1 MRKQNNT
8 TKIRTI
14 YAIILFVSFTALL
27 IPFSL
32 NAEDEKKE
40 NVSQVS
46 QLLQKLDALVT
57 PPLTWEL
64 RAGKKAPTGEYRQG
78 KQINHREFTL
88 QSKINGIENFC
99 GVRVLDTP
107 MHLKLTL
114 YSRGLSEVEV
124 RAGSTAVDTFTV
136 DGSSGTGAEIEKEI
150 VFVPSTAQ
158 QEYTVEIIVKN
169 KGFKPFRTDYWPP
182 RSKDPEE
189 ANSYFSLSEAE
200 IRFPA
205 AADTHER
212 MKYWLLAMK
221 TAHALLY
228 PDFKRYTFI
237 GKPYEIP
244 DKRKTPVE
252 KLERLKQRLKRA
264 VSVITPELLDGAQP
278 RQLVRAIRQSYRIS
292 RPLRRFAKEFKVYL
306 IGNAHIDIAWLWRMR
321 ETVMVARNTFDTVL
335 KNMEEYPELH
345 YAQSQAQTY
354 EWMEKHHPDIFERI
368 KQKVQEG
375 KWEIVGGMWVEPDC
389 NLISGESWVRQ
400 LLYGKRYFKEKFGL
414 EVDTGWNP
422 DSFGYNRNMPQI
434 YTKSGIKRFIT
445 QKIWWNDTTV
455 FPYFIFWWQGVD
467 DTRLMTY
474 FPPVGYTSR
483 VSLPGDI
490 VNITRYEATTGY
502 KKTLFL
508 YGLGDHGGGPNR
520 EILDRVRD
528 YGNLSIAPEFIH
540 SRSIDFLQQME
551 PDLKDNIPVWTD
563 ELYLEYHRGTYTT
576 QSETKKNNRRSESL
590 LSSAEKWAAAAFMLD
605 GDYPQEQL
613 EQAWKIVLTN
623 QFHDILPGSSITPV
637 YRDAS
642 EDYAEAR
649 KKIDMVTTGS
659 MRKIAEAVDTSSVEG
674 TPLVVF
680 NSLSWKRTDRV
691 TASIPLPESQTPYS
705 VEILDPQGRKVP
717 SITEDVCGGPGVRVS
732 FVAEDIPAVGYGVY
746 SYRLAE
752 DKRAL
757 KEGETGGGD
766 FIEIENTFFSVKINK
781 KTGNIASLL
790 DKRLK
795 KEFVDAGK
803 EANVLQ
809 VYEDLPERWDAWNIG
824 YTGRMWELNEAESV
838 SLVEDSDLRKVV
850 KIKKHFLGLSKSRY
864 SPTEEFPSSFF
875 TQYIILYKNLDRI
888 DIETEADW
896 WEDHMMLKAAFPVS
910 IANDFASYEIPFASI
925 ERTTRS
931 ETLWEKARFEVPAL
945 RWADLS
951 DGQYG
956 ISLLNDSKYGY
967 DIHGNVI
974 KLSLLRSPTWPDPTA
989 DRGKHTFVYSLYTH
1003 PGGVTGGDTVKRA
1016 RELNIPLQ
1024 VSITDKHNGTLPK
1037 EGFGFFDVKSKSV
1050 ILDTVKK
1057 AEDDSGIILRLYE
1070 SGGMESKAE
1079 LVLFREPERIY
1090 ETDLM
1095 ENGADEYIEKG
1106 KSLSLTFKKFEIKT
1120 LKLEF

>member
-1 MRKQNNT
+1 MRKQNH
-8 TKIRTI
+8 IQTI

-32 NAEDEKKE
+32 KAEEE
-40 NVSQVS
+40 ISQH
-46 QLLQKLDALVT
+46 LQKLDALVN

-64 RAGKKAPTGEYRQG
+64 RQTKKKDPTNYQQGKK
-78 KQINHREFTL
+78 IDHREFTL
-88 QSKINGIENFC
+88 RTKINGFENFC
-99 GVRVLDTP
+99 GAKVLDTP
-107 MHLKLTL
+107 MHLELTL
-114 YSRGLSEVEV
+114 YSKGFSEVEV
-124 RAGSTAVDTFTV
+124 HTGNTKIDTFTV
-136 DGSSGTGAEIEKEI
+136 DGSSGTGTEIKKEI
-150 VFVPSTAQ
+150 VITPSTTP
-158 QEYTVEIIVKN
+158 QEYPIKITVKN
-169 KGFKPFRTDYWPP
+169 KGFKPFRTGYWPP
-182 RSKDPEE
+182 RSKEPEE
-189 ANSYFSLSEAE
+189 ENSYFSLKETA

-205 AADTHER
+205 AADTHQR
-212 MKYWLLAMK
+212 MKNWFLSMK
-221 TAHALLY
+221 IAHALLY

-244 DKRKTPVE
+244 DKRKTPAE

-264 VSVITPELLDGAQP
+264 VNAITPELLNGAQS
-278 RQLVRAIRQSYRIS
+278 RQLVRAVRQSYRIS

-306 IGNAHIDIAWLWRMR
+306 IGNAHIDIAWLWRME
-321 ETVMVARNTFDTVL
+321 ETIMVARNTYDTVM

-345 YAQSQAQTY
+345 YAQSQALTY
-354 EWMEKHHPDIFERI
+354 QWMEKHHPDIFERI
-368 KQKVQEG
+368 KQKVLEG

-422 DSFGYNRNMPQI
+422 DSFGYNWNMPQI

-455 FPYFIFWWQGVD
+455 FPHFIFWWQGVD
-467 DTRLMTY
+467 DTRIMTY

-483 VSLPGDI
+483 VRLPGDI

-520 EILDRVRD
+520 EILDRVRSYND
-528 YGNLSIAPEFIH
+528 LPIAPEFIH
-540 SRSIDFLQQME
+540 SKSIDFLQQME
-551 PDLKDNIPVWTD
+551 PDLTDNIPVWTD
-563 ELYLEYHRGTYTT
+563 ELYLEYHRGTFTT
-576 QSETKKNNRRSESL
+576 QAKTKKNNRQSESL
-590 LSSAEKWAAAAFMLD
+590 LSSAEKWAAAAFLLG
-605 GDYPQEQL
+605 GDYPEEKL

-649 KKIDMVTTGS
+649 KKINEVKTAS
-659 MRKIAEAVDTSSVEG
+659 MRKIAEEVDTSSMDG

-680 NSLSWKRTDRV
+680 NPLSWKRTGLV
-691 TASIPLPESQTPYS
+691 TAAIPLPKDQTS
-705 VEILDPQGRKVP
+705 FGVEILDSNGKKIPSTIETGRGE
-717 SITEDVCGGPGVRVS
+717 TETRVT
-732 FVAEDIPAVGYGVY
+732 FFAGDIPAVGYRVY
-746 SYRLAE
+746 SYL
-752 DKRAL
+752 L
-757 KEGETGGGD
+757 KEDTPVRKETKTDDSG
-766 FIEIENTFFSVKINK
+766 FIQIENAFFSVKINK
-781 KTGNIASLL
+781 KTGNITSLV

-795 KEFVDAGK
+795 KEFVEAGK

-838 SLVEDSDLRKVV
+838 ALVEDSDLRKVV
-850 KIKKHFLGLSKSRY
+850 KVTKHFLGLSKSRY

-875 TQYIILYKNLDRI
+875 TQYIILYTHLDRI
-888 DIETEADW
+888 DIETGADW

-910 IANDFASYEIPFASI
+910 IVSDFASYEIPFASI
-925 ERTTRS
+925 RRTTKS

-951 DGQYG
+951 DGEYG

-967 DIHGNVI
+967 DIHGNTI
-974 KLSLLRSPTWPDPTA
+974 KLSLLRAPAWPDPSA

-1003 PGGVTGGDTVKRA
+1003 PGNVTGGDTVKRA
-1016 RELNIPLQ
+1016 RELNSPLR
-1024 VSITDKHNGTLPK
+1024 VLITDRHKGTLPA
-1037 EGFGFFDVKSKSV
+1037 EGFGFFDVKSDTV

-1057 AEDDSGIILRLYE
+1057 AEDDDSIILRLYE
-1070 SGGMESKAE
+1070 SGGIESKAE
-1079 LVLFREPERIY
+1079 VVFPREPKRIY

-1095 ENGADEYIEKG
+1095 ENGANEFVEKG

-1120 LKLEF
+1120 LKLVF